1 MRSGVP
7 ITNRL
12 NQKLLARKPKQ
23 INLEREKKMAISLT
37 AGMRN
42 NLFALQSTA
51 KMLEATQTRL
61 STGKKVNSALD
72 NASSYFTAKSH
83 TERASEL
90 SGYKDGMSEAVQAIT
105 AANSGIEGITEL
117 INSAIAVAE
126 KAKEAPAATGNT
138 TQTITLSNVTAGDL
152 ITLGGSVYT
161 ASAGQDGTRGFLV
174 GATDT
179 ETAANLAMLINT
191 TTETEDLDAD
201 EVNGAMI
208 SLSRTA
214 TEDMVAT
221 DVVIASAD
229 EANFSEAT
237 VAASSEK
244 SQLVAQYASL
254 ISQLDDM
261 VDDSNYKG
269 TNLLQ
274 TGTSNELV
282 VDFENSHTL
291 TLSGFN
297 AKATGLSI
305 NATATGSWAT
315 KANAETDITALEAA
329 LDTLEVEASDLSS
342 NLSVITARQNFTSA
356 MINTLN
362 TGSDNVI
369 LADMNEE
376 GANMLMLQTQQQL
389 GVNSLSLSAQSA
401 QSVLRLF

>member
-1 MRSGVP
+1 
-7 ITNRL
+7 
-12 NQKLLARKPKQ
+12 
-23 INLEREKKMAISLT
+23 MAISLT